1 MLWFPAVTE
10 RWSGS
15 HPLRQSVSW
24 CVGRTEGV
32 HRWALFTCKCCQI
45 NPNGSVCVQFL
56 YGFIAQASALGS
68 CCLGWNCSENYPCVL
83 CIAGPALS
91 ISQKTKASGYI
102 TGQDKQDL
110 HPRLEAFSAGALVIN
125 NFLLATKLISEKK
138 KKVFCFPPSSV
149 KWDFVPSPHE
159 LFRDEWRRVRWQHH
173 SCKKGG
179 GGCCSF
185 VSVLWV
191 GS

>member
-56 YGFIAQASALGS
+56 YGFIAQALALGS

-138 KKVFCFPPSSV
+138 KKCFVFLLPQWNETLCLLPMSYSGMNEEG
-149 KWDFVPSPHE
+149 WDDSTIHARREEVGAPALS
-159 LFRDEWRRVRWQHH
+159 LF
-173 SCKKGG
+173 SG
-179 GGCCSF
+179 
-185 VSVLWV
+185 
-191 GS
+191 